1 MLIGTTVMGKI
12 PVYLMPGLAASAAI
26 FERIQLPEAD
36 FEVHLLEWEI
46 PLAKESLEDYAER
59 ITKKIKHDNPVLI
72 GVSFG
77 GILVQEM
84 AKHIDARKVIIISS
98 VKSNLEFPRR
108 MKIAKTTKAYKLIPM
123 GLILNLENLAKFSFG
138 AKIDHRLKLYEKFL
152 SVRDI
157 GYLEWAVE
165 KVILWDR
172 TVADETVVHIH
183 GDMDDVFPIKYIK
196 ECTVVKGGTHI
207 MILNK
212 YRWFNANLPDIIS
225 NKKIDINEV
234 II

>member
-1 MLIGTTVMGKI
+1 MSKI
-12 PVYLMPGLAASAAI
+12 PVYFMPGLAASAAI
-26 FERIQLPEAD
+26 FERIKLPEAD
-36 FEVHLLEWEI
+36 FDVHLLEWEI
-46 PLAKESLEDYAER
+46 PLPKESLVDYAKR
-59 ITKKIKHDNPVLI
+59 MTDKIKEENPVLI

-84 AKHIDARKVIIISS
+84 AKHIDARKIIIISS

-108 MKIAKTTKAYKLIPM
+108 LKIAKTTKAYKLIPLS
-123 GLILNLENLAKFSFG
+123 LILNLENLAKFSFG
-138 AKIDHRLKLYEKFL
+138 EKINHRIKLYEKFL

-172 TVADETVVHIH
+172 TVADENVVHIH
-183 GDMDDVFPIKYIK
+183 GDLDDVFPIKYIK
-196 ECTVVKGGTHI
+196 NCTVVKGGTHI

-212 YRWFNANLPDIIS
+212 YRWFNANLAAIILETNTS
-225 NKKIDINEV
+225 AD
-234 II
+234 